1 MERQTLETFG
11 AAETFA
17 LGEKIGRGAAPGD
30 IYCLEGDLGA
40 GKTVLAQGIAAG
52 LGITEPVNS
61 PTFTVLQVHEDGRL
75 PLYHFDAYRLEEP
88 EELYE
93 IGAEE
98 YFFGQGVSVI
108 EWPSQ
113 IEELIPETAVWV
125 CLEKDLGRGTEY
137 RRVTI
142 CRSEGEA

>member
-1 MERQTLETFG
+1 MKQVIETHS

-17 LGEKIGRGAAPGD
+17 VGERLGRESAAGQ
-30 IYCLEGDLGA
+30 ILCLEGDLGA

-52 LGITEPVNS
+52 LGIDEPVNS
-61 PTFTVLQVHEDGRL
+61 PTFTILQVYDGGRL

-93 IGAEE
+93 IGYEE
-98 YFFGQGVSVI
+98 YFFGQGLTVV

-113 IEELIPETAVWV
+113 IAELIPEDAVRITIRKDP
-125 CLEKDLGRGTEY
+125 EKGFDY
-137 RRVTI
+137 RQIRI
-142 CRSEGEA
+142 GEE

>member
-1 MERQTLETFG
+1 MKQVIETHS

-17 LGEKIGRGAAPGD
+17 VGERLGREAAAGQ
-30 IYCLEGDLGA
+30 ILCLEGDLGA

-52 LGITEPVNS
+52 LGIDEPVNS
-61 PTFTVLQVHEDGRL
+61 PTFTILQVYDGGRL

-93 IGAEE
+93 IGYEE
-98 YFFGQGVSVI
+98 YFFGQGLTVV

-113 IEELIPETAVWV
+113 IAELIPEDAVRIAIRKDP
-125 CLEKDLGRGTEY
+125 EKGFDY
-137 RRVTI
+137 RQIRI
-142 CRSEGEA
+142 GEE

>member
-1 MERQTLETFG
+1 MREVFETYS

-17 LGEKIGRGAAPGD
+17 VGERLGREAAAGQ
-30 IYCLEGDLGA
+30 ILCLEGDLGA

-52 LGITEPVNS
+52 LGIDEPVNS
-61 PTFTVLQVHEDGRL
+61 PTFTILQVYDGGRR

-93 IGAEE
+93 IGYEE
-98 YFFGQGVSVI
+98 YFFGQGLTVV

-113 IEELIPETAVWV
+113 IAELIPEDAVRITIRKDP
-125 CLEKDLGRGTEY
+125 EKGFDY
-137 RRVTI
+137 RQIRI
-142 CRSEGEA
+142 GEE

>member
-1 MERQTLETFG
+1 MKQVIETHS

-17 LGEKIGRGAAPGD
+17 VGERLGREAAAGQ
-30 IYCLEGDLGA
+30 ILCLEGDLGA

-52 LGITEPVNS
+52 LGIDEPVNS
-61 PTFTVLQVHEDGRL
+61 PTFTILQVYDGGRL

-93 IGAEE
+93 IGYEE
-98 YFFGQGVSVI
+98 YFFGQGLTVV

-113 IEELIPETAVWV
+113 IAELIPEDAVRITIRKDP
-125 CLEKDLGRGTEY
+125 EKGFDY
-137 RRVTI
+137 RQIRI
-142 CRSEGEA
+142 GEE